1 MGREPLIR
9 TLFSFSGRMKRSD
22 YLLASLGLAVGRVV
36 TLILALA
43 VTHGRM
49 DDEIGFI
56 VRPVLDL
63 AFFWPSAAIAIKRGH
78 DRDRRTGYTAIMIA
92 VFYGLGV
99 AVGYLMDADQRD
111 LGTVCALLVLGGWIY
126 MLIDL
131 GLIDGTRGPNQYGPS
146 PKGDRGAGGVGDDL
160 AKVFD

>member
-1 MGREPLIR
+1 MIKA
-9 TLFSFSGRMKRSD
+9 LFGFRGRMKRSD
-22 YLLASLGLAVGRVV
+22 YLLASLGLAVGRIVI
-36 TLILALA
+36 LIAALA
-43 VTHGRM
+43 VTRGKM
-49 DDEIGFI
+49 DDAVGFV

-78 DRDRRTGYTAIMIA
+78 DRDRRTAYTAIMIA

-99 AVGYLMDADQRD
+99 AFGYLMDADQKD
-111 LGTVCALLVLGGWIY
+111 LGTACALIVFGGWIY

-131 GLIDGTRGPNQYGPS
+131 GLIDGTIGPNQYGPS
-146 PKGDRGAGGVGDDL
+146 PKGHGGAAVGDDL